1 MLTNDRKHRLGAAM
15 RVQPFLY
22 SLICLLTILGPRAQI
37 GMAQQA
43 PAAPAPIVQ
52 PQGLRQISP
61 HIWAIPDNS
70 VGGVSNIGFVVG
82 TNATLVID
90 TGLGPRNGEIVLNEA
105 RKLAPANA
113 LYLVT
118 THIHP
123 EHDLGAQAFPASA
136 KMIRSEDEVKDIAH
150 TGLSTAQLFS
160 SRSPIMADLLKNAQF
175 RQADITFDK
184 DYSLDLGG
192 IDVRIA
198 AMGLNHTLGDT
209 TIWVPSEGVLFGG
222 DLAMAAAPLFAEP
235 SASMRRWE
243 ATLVTLDA
251 LRPKIIVPSH
261 GPIGDARYIS
271 SYHNYFATIQRRSG
285 ELKQQGKSADET
297 VTILIPE
304 LSAMLPGAA
313 NRLDAAI
320 RSAYREE

>member
-1 MLTNDRKHRLGAAM
+1 M
-15 RVQPFLY
+15 RIPSFLY
-22 SLICLLTILGPRAQI
+22 SLICLLTILVAGAPA

-43 PAAPAPIVQ
+43 PGAPAPIVQ
-52 PQGLRQISP
+52 PQGLRQLSP
-61 HIWAIPDNS
+61 HVWAIPDNS
-70 VGGVSNIGFVVG
+70 VGGVSNIGIIVG

-90 TGLGPRNGEIVLNEA
+90 TGLGPRNGEIVLTEA

-136 KMIRSEDEVKDIAH
+136 KMIRSADEVRDIADK
-150 TGLSTAQLFS
+150 GLATAQVFS
-160 SRSPIMADLLKNAQF
+160 GRSPIMADLLKNANF

-184 DYSLDLGG
+184 SYSLDLGG
-192 IDVRIA
+192 VEVSIS

-209 TIWVPSEGVLFGG
+209 TILVPSEGVLFTG

-235 SASMRRWE
+235 SASVRRWQ
-243 ATLVTLDA
+243 ATPVTLDTMA
-251 LRPKIIVPSH
+251 PKIIVPSH

-271 SYHNYFATIQRRSG
+271 SYRNYLATIQRRAG
-285 ELKQQGKSADET
+285 ELKQQGKTADET
-297 VTILIPE
+297 VAILMPE
-304 LSAMLPGAA
+304 LSATLPNAA
-313 NRLDAAI
+313 NRLDPAI

>member
-1 MLTNDRKHRLGAAM
+1 M
-15 RVQPFLY
+15 RIQPVLY
-22 SLICLLTILGPRAQI
+22 SFICLLTILVAGAQT
-37 GMAQQA
+37 GMAQA

-52 PQGLRQISP
+52 PEGLRQLSP

-70 VGGVSNIGFVVG
+70 VGGVSNIGFIVG
-82 TNATLVID
+82 ANATLVID
-90 TGLGPRNGEIVLNEA
+90 TGLGPRNGEIVLTEA

-136 KMIRSEDEVKDIAH
+136 KMIRSADEVKDIGDK
-150 TGLSTAQLFS
+150 GLSTAQLFS
-160 SRSPIMADLLKNAQF
+160 GRSPVMADLLKNAYF
-175 RQADITFDK
+175 RQADITFDTS
-184 DYSLDLGG
+184 YSLDLGG
-192 IDVRIA
+192 IEVRIS

-209 TIWVPSEGVLFGG
+209 TIWVPSEGVLFAG

-235 SASMRRWE
+235 SASVRRWQ
-243 ATLVTLDA
+243 ATLVTLGTMA
-251 LRPKIIVPSH
+251 PKIIVPSH

-271 SYHNYFATIQRRSG
+271 SYRDYFAAIQRRAG
-285 ELKQQGKSADET
+285 ELKQQGKTADET
-297 VTILIPE
+297 VAILVPE
-304 LSAMLPGAA
+304 LSATLPNAA
-313 NRLDAAI
+313 NRLDPAI

>member
-1 MLTNDRKHRLGAAM
+1 M
-15 RVQPFLY
+15 RIQPFLY
-22 SLICLLTILGPRAQI
+22 SSICLLAIIVAGAQT
-37 GMAQQA
+37 GLAQQA

-52 PQGLRQISP
+52 PQGLRQLSP

-70 VGGVSNIGFVVG
+70 VGGVSNIGFIVG
-82 TNATLVID
+82 ANATLVID
-90 TGLGPRNGEIVLNEA
+90 TGLGPRNGEIVLTEA

-136 KMIRSEDEVKDIAH
+136 KMIRSADEVKDIADK
-150 TGLSTAQLFS
+150 GLSIAQVFS
-160 SRSPIMADLLKNAQF
+160 GRSPVMADLLKNAQF
-175 RQADITFDK
+175 RKADITFDK
-184 DYSLDLGG
+184 SYSLDLGG
-192 IDVRIA
+192 IEVRIS

-209 TIWVPSEGVLFGG
+209 TILVPSEGVLFAG

-235 SASMRRWE
+235 STSVRRWQ
-243 ATLVTLDA
+243 ATLMTLDTMG
-251 LRPKIIVPSH
+251 PKIIVPSH

-271 SYHNYFATIQRRSG
+271 SYRNYFAAIQRRAG
-285 ELKQQGKSADET
+285 ELKQQGKTADET
-297 VTILIPE
+297 VAILIPE
-304 LSAMLPGAA
+304 LSAMLPNAA
-313 NRLDAAI
+313 NRLDPAI

>member
-1 MLTNDRKHRLGAAM
+1 M
-15 RVQPFLY
+15 RIQPFLY
-22 SLICLLTILGPRAQI
+22 SLISLLTMIAVGIQT
-37 GMAQQA
+37 GVAQQA

-70 VGGVSNIGFVVG
+70 VGAVSNIGFIVG
-82 TNATLVID
+82 SNATLVID

-136 KMIRSEDEVKDIAH
+136 KMIRSADEVKDIADK
-150 TGLSTAQLFS
+150 GLSAAQNFS
-160 SRSPIMADLLKNAQF
+160 GRSPIMADLLKDAHF
-175 RQADITFDK
+175 RTADITFDK
-184 DYSLDLGG
+184 SYSLDLGG
-192 IDVRIA
+192 IEVRIESR
-198 AMGLNHTLGDT
+198 GLNHTLGDT

-235 SASMRRWE
+235 SASVRRWQ
-243 ATLVTLDA
+243 ATLVTLDSMA
-251 LRPKIIVPSH
+251 PKIIVPSH

-271 SYHNYFATIQRRSG
+271 SYRNYFATIQRRAG
-285 ELKQQGKSADET
+285 ELKQQGKTADET
-297 VTILIPE
+297 VAILVPE
-304 LSAMLPGAA
+304 LSAMLPNAA
-313 NRLDAAI
+313 NRLNPAI